1 MSDTNRVS
9 LRFVEEA
16 TYGTTPTTPYLKA
29 IPFTAAS
36 DLGQTPETVVSDI
49 IRDDRQVS
57 DLILVGSSAAGGF
70 DTELAYE
77 VHDEL
82 LEGVM
87 YSTWGAP
94 GLTATATD
102 IAIVTDGI
110 TSASA
115 VTMNTAF
122 GTLAAGDIISV
133 AGFTGADYP
142 VNKEYTVVS
151 AAAGK
156 ITTASGQTLASAG
169 DEVTLTLVGKAETDV
184 VVTASAIQTT
194 AGDWTDLGLVI
205 GDWVKLTHAG
215 TPAVDGVYRVN
226 GTVTATDIPINNTA
240 AAPGTAS
247 TGAGEVR
254 VGGQLSNGVTQK
266 SYTLERTYADQGSPA
281 GTTPLFEYLRG
292 MVAGT
297 FSLSASA
304 KSLIT
309 SSFGFTGSTQNYD
322 TNRVASAVDRA
333 ATLSGSFQVLNSSS
347 NVGDLSENGTPISGN
362 NFVTEATIE
371 VDNGLRERNAVGSL
385 GAVSI
390 GAGEFMVTGTLNTY
404 FDNKTLAEKVV
415 NNTLT
420 SISLSFTDTAGNW
433 LVFDMPKVKFSEGSP
448 ETGGKNDDVYLNLSY
463 QAILDAT
470 AGHTLRI
477 TRFSA

>member
-1 MSDTNRVS
+1 MSDTNRVG
-9 LRFVEEA
+9 LRFVEET
-16 TYGTTPTTPYLKA
+16 TYGTTPPTPYFKA
-29 IPFTAAS
+29 VPFTSAS

-57 DLILVGSSAAGGF
+57 DLILVGSSTAGGF

-87 YSTWGAP
+87 YSTWGSS
-94 GLTATATD
+94 GDSATATD

-110 TSASA
+110 TSAAS

-122 GTLAAGDIISV
+122 GTLAAGDIIS
-133 AGFTGADYP
+133 ASGFTAADYS

-151 AAAGK
+151 ALAGK
-156 ITTASGQTLASAG
+156 ITTASGQTIASSG
-169 DEVTLTLVGKAETDV
+169 DSVTLALVGKAESDYV
-184 VVTASAIQTT
+184 LTATEITT
-194 AGDWTDLGLVI
+194 SGGSMTDLGLTE
-205 GDWVKLTHAG
+205 GDWVKLTHDNATG
-215 TPAVDGVYRVN
+215 EGIYRV
-226 GTVTATDIPINNTA
+226 G
-240 AAPGTAS
+240 PGTITDTALPIQNPGGF
-247 TGAGEVR
+247 TGTADAGVLR
-254 VGGQLSNGVTQK
+254 IGGQLSNGVAQK
-266 SYTLERTYADQGSPA
+266 SFTLERTYSDQ
-281 GTTPLFEYLRG
+281 TTPLYEYLRG
-292 MVAGT
+292 MVPGT
-297 FSLSASA
+297 FSLSASS

-309 SSFGFTGSTQNYD
+309 SSFGFTGSSQQYVET
-322 TNRVASAVDRA
+322 TRFAAAVDRT
-333 ATLSGSFQVLNSSS
+333 ATKSGSFQVLNSSS
-347 NVGDLSENGTPISGN
+347 NVGDLSEGGAPIAGN
-362 NFVTEATIE
+362 NFVTEATLEIE
-371 VDNGLRERNAVGSL
+371 NNLRERNAVGSL

-390 GAGEFMVTGTLNTY
+390 GSGEFMVTGTLNTY
-404 FDNKTLAEKVV
+404 FDNKTLADKVV

-420 SISLSFTDTAGNW
+420 SISLSFNDTSGNW

-448 ETGGKNDDVYLNLSY
+448 ETGGKNDDVYLNLTY

>member
-16 TYGTTPTTPYLKA
+16 TYGTTPNTPYLKA

-87 YSTWGAP
+87 YSTWGSP
-94 GLTATATD
+94 GTA
-102 IAIVTDGI
+102 
-110 TSASA
+110 
-115 VTMNTAF
+115 
-122 GTLAAGDIISV
+122 
-133 AGFTGADYP
+133 
-142 VNKEYTVVS
+142 
-151 AAAGK
+151 
-156 ITTASGQTLASAG
+156 ASGA
-169 DEVTLTLVGKAETDV
+169 DV
-184 VVTASAIQTT
+184 VVTADEIQSAANIDLADGADLGELNAGDIVSLVGFIDADYKVNKEYEVASSLSAAITT
-194 AGDWTDLGLVI
+194 ATVDNITATTTADVKTLTVVGKSGTITVAASLITTPTGWGAQLGLEEGDWI
-205 GDWVKLTHAG
+205 
-215 TPAVDGVYRVN
+215 RVS
-226 GTVTATDIPINNTA
+226 G
-240 AAPGTAS
+240 
-247 TGAGEVR
+247 TGAGTYR
-254 VGGQLSNGVTQK
+254 VTGAVTTTTIPIANGNAEGPATGVIRTGAQLSNGVTQK
-266 SYTLERTYADQGSPA
+266 SFTLERAYNDQASV
-281 GTTPLFEYLRG
+281 LYEYLRG

-309 SSFGFTGSTQNYD
+309 SSFGFTGSTQEY
-322 TNRVASAVDRA
+322 TTSRVSGTVEKT
-333 ATLSGSFQVLNSSS
+333 ATSSGSFQVLNSSS

-404 FDNKTLAEKVV
+404 FDNKTLADKVV

-433 LVFDMPKVKFSEGSP
+433 LVFDMPKVKFAEGSP
-448 ETGGKNDDVYLNLSY
+448 EVGNKNDDVYLNLSY